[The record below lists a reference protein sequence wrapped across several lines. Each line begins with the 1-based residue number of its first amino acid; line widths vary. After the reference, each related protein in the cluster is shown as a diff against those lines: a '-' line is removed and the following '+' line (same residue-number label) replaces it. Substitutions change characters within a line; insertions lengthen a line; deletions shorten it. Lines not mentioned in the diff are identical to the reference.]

1 MRSAPLQPRRR
12 VIAPG
17 PSGRELRAHPA
28 VRNYLFFCLTAL
40 FLVVACL
47 VDRNLGWWC
56 LVPAVVGVL
65 TLLLHWS
72 LGPPLV
78 LAVLAGILGFSRLRF
93 PSQIREPTPSL
104 LDVLLCVAVMAYILG
119 HYRLL
124 SLVQNVFPTDPRQ
137 PGDSSD
143 AAQRRLADVVNAAE
157 MTLLGLAA
165 PLWTGLALLVWAWM
179 RRGGIPPWNMLPEAW
194 RILRFVW
201 MYLIVLAV
209 ATVVLALQ
217 RLSRAGPAASLLYLQ
232 DQVWRHTRREQ
243 GNLNRWV
250 MWARLR
256 ARRKK
261 EKP

>member
-1 MRSAPLQPRRR
+1 
-12 VIAPG
+12 
-17 PSGRELRAHPA
+17 
-28 VRNYLFFCLTAL
+28 
-40 FLVVACL
+40 
-47 VDRNLGWWC
+47 
-56 LVPAVVGVL
+56 
-65 TLLLHWS
+65 
-72 LGPPLV
+72 
-78 LAVLAGILGFSRLRF
+78 
-93 PSQIREPTPSL
+93 
-104 LDVLLCVAVMAYILG
+104 
-119 HYRLL
+119 
-124 SLVQNVFPTDPRQ
+124 
-137 PGDSSD
+137 
-143 AAQRRLADVVNAAE
+143 
-157 MTLLGLAA
+157 
-165 PLWTGLALLVWAWM
+165 
-179 RRGGIPPWNMLPEAW
+179 MLPEAW